1 MKYDDLKGVN
11 AEIKT
16 IGISRYDKEKKATV
30 TTQYAEVKE
39 RVKAF
44 RKLFPEGF
52 ITTSIIE
59 LTDTRVVM
67 KAEAGFFDENHNPI
81 VPIVLATGTAF
92 EVKSGVVNS
101 QSYIE
106 NCESSAVGRCLGM
119 LGIGIDTAIASADE
133 MQNRGAV
140 AEEPAA
146 EGNTP
151 PQEEKKV
158 VEDARQNVID
168 EAKVKVLMQA
178 LAKTGIPLDKVL
190 RLYKVESLAVMKMY
204 QWNHCMQNLEKIK
217 DVEV

>member
-1 MKYDDLKGVN
+1 MKYDDLKNVN

-52 ITTSIIE
+52 ITTSIVE
-59 LTDTRVVM
+59 LTDTRAVM
-67 KAEAGFFDENHNPI
+67 KAEAGYFDENHN
-81 VPIVLATGTAF
+81 PIVLATGTAF
-92 EVKSGVVNS
+92 EVKSGVVNT
-101 QSYIE
+101 QSYVE

-133 MQNRGAV
+133 MQNRGAI
-140 AEEPAA
+140 AEAPAA
-146 EGNTP
+146 EESDS

-158 VEDARQNVID
+158 VDDAKQNVID
-168 EAKVKVLMQA
+168 EAKVKVLTQA
-178 LAKTGIPLDKVL
+178 LAKMEIPMDKVL
-190 RLYKVESLAVMKMY
+190 RLYKVDSLAVMKMY

-217 DVEV
+217 NIEG

>member
-1 MKYDDLKGVN
+1 MKYDDLKDVN

-16 IGISRYDKEKKATV
+16 IGISRYDSEKKATV

-52 ITTSIIE
+52 ITTTVLE
-59 LTDTRVVM
+59 LSDARVVM
-67 KAEAGFFDENHNPI
+67 KAEAGYYDEQHHPI
-81 VPIVLATGTAF
+81 TLATGTAF
-92 EVKSGVVNS
+92 EVKSGVVNT
-101 QSYIE
+101 QSYVE

-146 EGNTP
+146 EGSVP

-158 VEDARQNVID
+158 VEDAKQNVID
-168 EAKVKVLMQA
+168 EAKVKVLTQA
-178 LAKTGIPLDKVL
+178 LAKMEIPLDKVL

-217 DVEV
+217 NIEG